1 MGAQTLTEFQAHRGQ
16 LFGLAYRLLG
26 DATEAEDVLQDAYLK
41 WDARAAAAEPVRIPL
56 AWLTKVVTNLCLNRL
71 ASARS
76 VREQYIGSWLPTP
89 VFTADGVLG
98 PLETVE
104 QRESV
109 TLAMLALLEQL
120 TPPERAVFVLREAF
134 DYRYRDIAD
143 VLDRDEAHVRQLYRR
158 ARTRI
163 GQQHKRFNA
172 DPIRHAEIVTRFF
185 AAAVRGEVAALE
197 ELLAADVVAWADGG
211 GRMSLARRPIHG
223 RDHVTRYFAALS
235 RNPRATGITL
245 TIGLI
250 NDQPAALAHRDNKLL
265 AIVSMVI
272 VDDLITAFYSIANPD
287 KLTFAAAQYRTN
299 PGGALSSTAI
309 RTQVRVESESP
320 GGRRD

>member
-1 MGAQTLTEFQAHRGQ
+1 MGAQTLAEFQAHRGR

-26 DATEAEDVLQDAYLK
+26 DASEAEDVLQDAYLK
-41 WDARAAAAEPVRIPL
+41 WDARAAADEPVRIPL
-56 AWLTKVVTNLCLNRL
+56 AWLTKAVTNLCLNRL

-76 VREQYIGSWLPTP
+76 VREQYVGPWLPTP
-89 VFTADGVLG
+89 VLTADDVLG

-109 TLAMLALLEQL
+109 TLAMLTLLERL

-134 DYRYRDIAD
+134 DYRYREIAD

-172 DPIRHAEIVTRFF
+172 DPARHAEVVARFF

-197 ELLAADVVAWADGG
+197 ELLAEEVVVWADGG

-235 RNPRATGITL
+235 SNPRAAGITL
-245 TIGLI
+245 TTGTV
-250 NDQPAALAHRDNKLL
+250 NGQQAALAYRDNELL
-265 AIVSMVI
+265 AVVSVVV
-272 VDDLITAFYSIANPD
+272 VDNLITEFYSIANPD
-287 KLTFAAAQYRTN
+287 KLTFAAAQYRTDL
-299 PGGALSSTAI
+299 GAD
-309 RTQVRVESESP
+309 R
-320 GGRRD
+320 